1 VATFSPPLAGLRW
14 AIEFVRG
21 LKTYAERAG
30 HAFRGATQM
39 IHQKT
44 STSAGLAIASAF
56 FLLTACQPQ
65 TTPVETPAAAP
76 TETATVAP
84 TSADGCAAKV
94 ERPWGT
100 GGYRVKAWTSG
111 DTCEAAVVT
120 LAAYGS
126 DGLPVYGWAGAT
138 QFLFLLNDANT
149 PEEMQTGLN
158 EWIGADSLP
167 PDLTGTL
174 PAWEETEGQP
184 KRAEFPFMPNMEK
197 DAYEALRKENI
208 NMLCYPQGMESQLCL
223 ALHPGEGGAPA
234 MVEELGLQLFPG

>member
-1 VATFSPPLAGLRW
+1 MPDSG
-14 AIEFVRG
+14 
-21 LKTYAERAG
+21 ERY
-30 HAFRGATQM
+30 RGASMM

-65 TTPVETPAAAP
+65 TPPADAPAAPAETAAAP
-76 TETATVAP
+76 AST
-84 TSADGCAAKV
+84 DGCAAKV

-120 LAAYGS
+120 LAAYGA
-126 DGLPVYGWAGAT
+126 DGLPIYGWAGAT
-138 QFLFLLNDANT
+138 QFLFALNDKKT
-149 PEEMQTGLN
+149 PEQMQAGLD
-158 EWIGADSLP
+158 EWVGPDNLP

-174 PAWEETEGQP
+174 PPWEETDGQP

-197 DAYEALRKENI
+197 EAYEATRKENL

-223 ALHPGEGGAPA
+223 ALHPSVDGAPA

>member
-1 VATFSPPLAGLRW
+1 M
-14 AIEFVRG
+14 
-21 LKTYAERAG
+21 
-30 HAFRGATQM
+30 M

-65 TTPVETPAAAP
+65 TPAVETPAAP
-76 TETATVAP
+76 VETATAP
-84 TSADGCAAKV
+84 AAADGCTAKV

-111 DTCEAAVVT
+111 ETCEAAVVT

-126 DGLPVYGWAGAT
+126 DGLPIYGWAGAA
-138 QFLFLLNDANT
+138 QFLFLLNDVKT
-149 PEEMQTGLN
+149 PEQMQTGLN
-158 EWIGADSLP
+158 EWVGGDNLE

-174 PAWEETEGQP
+174 PPWEETEGQP

-197 DAYEALRKENI
+197 DAYEALRQSNL

-223 ALHPGEGGAPA
+223 ALHPSEGGAPA
-234 MVEELGLQLFPG
+234 MVEEIGLQLFPG